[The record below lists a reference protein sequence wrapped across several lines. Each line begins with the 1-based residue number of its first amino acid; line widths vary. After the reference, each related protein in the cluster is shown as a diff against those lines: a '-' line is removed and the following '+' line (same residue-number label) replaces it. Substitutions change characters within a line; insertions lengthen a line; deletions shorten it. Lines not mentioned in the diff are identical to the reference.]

1 MKHDED
7 RPAEEESA
15 AVVASGDRLGVH
27 LETSQAEALLSFERL
42 LLDRAIPLGLVA
54 RGDRTALRERHILD
68 SLRAVLVL
76 EGSDVDAYDLGSG
89 AGLPGIVVAI
99 ARPSLHVGLAEPRS
113 RRAAFLEL
121 AVERLGLANV
131 AVLARPADRL
141 EERVDVCFARALAP
155 FPQAWELARDLLRP
169 GGRLVYFGGHGFR
182 RPHRLALE
190 ASAFALVQTPVLA
203 SSGPLAIMTRQ

>member
-1 MKHDED
+1 LI
-7 RPAEEESA
+7 ASA
-15 AVVASGDRLGVH
+15 DRLGAH
-27 LETSQAEALLSFERL
+27 LEAAQAESLLSFERL

-54 RGDRTALRERHILD
+54 RGDRTALRDRHILD
-68 SLRAVLVL
+68 SLRAVLAL

-99 ARPSLHVGLAEPRS
+99 ARPSLQVGLAEPRS

-121 AVERLGLANV
+121 AVERLGLVNV
-131 AVLARPADRL
+131 AVLARPAGRL
-141 EERVDVCFARALAP
+141 DATVDVCFARALAP
-155 FPQAWELARDLLRP
+155 LPQAWEIARDLLRP
-169 GGRLVYFGGHGFR
+169 GGRLVYFAGQRFR
-182 RPHRLALE
+182 SPHPLPQD